1 MHLCQTKYHR
11 EYVFMETAGMHA
23 NALWRKGRHEEA
35 VRVWGEVHL
44 PSAPAMCVGLTSCLG
59 TTPVQK

>member
-11 EYVFMETAGMHA
+11 EHVFMETAGMHA

-44 PSAPAMCVGLTSCLG
+44 PSAPAVYVRLT
-59 TTPVQK
+59 KH